1 MLFQRLQDF
10 VRVQAQITH
19 HVAEHV
25 PLDLGES
32 QAQVLVRQVHVFAAA
47 GLVEGPVNHPLRRLR
62 KLALGDL
69 EIVHASLQSP
79 LT

>member
-1 MLFQRLQDF
+1 MG
-10 VRVQAQITH
+10 VQTEVTH

-32 QAQVLVRQVHVFAAA
+32 QAQVLVRQVHVFPPA
-47 GLVEGPVNHPLRRLR
+47 GFVKGPVNNPLRRVR